1 MNQVKT
7 GIIGLGSMGNAH
19 LNSIGQLNNGVVTA
33 VCDIDPE
40 RLVPLRG
47 RKDIRTFTDPDRFF
61 AEADMEAVLV
71 ATPHY
76 DHPPL
81 GIRALRSGRHLLVEK
96 PVGVHKNAVE
106 PLLAEAAAH
115 PELKTAVMF
124 NQRTIPAHRKI
135 KQLIENGELGRITR
149 INWIISDWF
158 RTQTYYNSGGWRATW
173 AGEGGGVLLNQ
184 CPHQLDLMQWFFGM
198 PKRILAMGAIGKYHD
213 IEVEDELTA
222 LLEYPDGATGVF
234 VASTGEAPG
243 TNRLEITCD
252 RGKLVYEGGVIRF
265 FRNEVPV
272 SKFSAETELRFGT
285 PDCWD
290 VTIPAAGVNPVQ
302 HRDILENFFKVI
314 RQGGEPVAPLAEGLR
329 SLELGN
335 AMLMAALKKRE
346 VVLPLDGD
354 EFEAMLRELIAGS
367 TCRKKTFGGKLNADE
382 FGSSF

>member
-1 MNQVKT
+1 MDKVKT
-7 GIIGLGSMGNAH
+7 GIIGLGSMGTAH
-19 LNSIGQLNNGVVTA
+19 MNSIGQLNNSVVTA

-40 RLVPLRG
+40 RLATVRD
-47 RKDIRTFTDPDRFF
+47 RKDIQTFTDPDKFF
-61 AEADMEAVLV
+61 AEGDMEAVVV

-81 GIRALRSGRHLLVEK
+81 GVKALESGRHLLVEK
-96 PVGVHKNAVE
+96 PVGVHKKMVQ
-106 PLLAEAAAH
+106 PLLDAIAAH
-115 PELKTAVMF
+115 PGQVAAIMF

-135 KQLIENGELGRITR
+135 KQLIDNGELGKITR
-149 INWIISDWF
+149 VNWIISDWF
-158 RTQTYYNSGGWRATW
+158 RSQTYYNSGGWRATW

-198 PKRILAMGAIGKYHD
+198 PKRVLAMGTIAKYHD

-252 RGKLVYEGGVIRF
+252 RGKLVYEGGKLQF
-265 FRNEVPV
+265 SRNEIPV

-290 VTIPAAGVNPVQ
+290 VTIPAAGTNPTQ
-302 HRDILENFFKVI
+302 HRDVLDNFFNVI
-314 RQGGEPVAPLAEGLR
+314 REGGKLIAPLLEGIR

-335 AMLMAALKKRE
+335 AMLMAALQNRE
-346 VVLPLDGD
+346 VTLPIDGD
-354 EFEAMLRELIAGS
+354 AFETMLEKLITSS
-367 TCRKKTFGGKLNADE
+367 TSRKKAFTGKLNTDE
-382 FGSSF
+382 FNTSF